1 MKTLI
6 IINCIVAIITIILT
20 LEVCDNAKNN
30 FKKDYP
36 NAKLNVTS
44 PKTRIISSIAL
55 IIRALIP
62 IYNIFCLLGVLF
74 MRDRMIEI
82 GYEQLIDRM
91 IED

>member
-20 LEVCDNAKNN
+20 FEVCDSAKNN

-36 NAKLNVTS
+36 NAKLNVVS
-44 PKTRIISSIAL
+44 PKTKLISSITL
-55 IIRALIP
+55 IIRVLIP